1 LEFEGSYPVVGGRF
15 REKLTLE
22 LVERRRNGGFSAWL
36 AAPDLREAALAA
48 LTVSDALPVDPA
60 SLYSLLDGTG
70 PIVQRKVLALAYR
83 RRLPPP
89 PMAHLVRLF
98 RSRDA
103 RLRALALRVLEE
115 VEKEAARPL
124 IDQGLADDDYFV
136 REAALAWVRDRL
148 PPRRALTVQTPGDA
162 RAAWNELG
170 VVPRAPPS
178 DPTRV
183 EIAQTLGTGAALP
196 AESCGEVEDWTARVI
211 RSRRRPQEVL
221 GTTLRAM
228 ATSPYFGWPYIV
240 HVPQDYRGDEPMPL
254 LIFLSGDSGRTMHG
268 VGYSR
273 ETLSGLGYLTAKATA
288 LRDEILRNFNVDTN
302 RVYLVG
308 SSNGGTGTVRFSTW
322 WTDRLAASV
331 SMMGAGRYTADGA
344 EPPLVV
350 NLLRLPLLLLHGEE
364 DRTIRLQ
371 SDKELLN
378 AIRRLNPEAPVR
390 LHAFKGRGH
399 DIIFDTDE
407 GLTQPFLQ
415 QHQRKPFPRQVAFQA
430 EDLRFPRRF
439 WLEILDKQEGLAE
452 MQGRIEEDNTVRVD
466 THGVKRLRLLLRP
479 ELLPRSGRARV
490 ILNGSEVFSGNLPE
504 SCSLLQKSWPFLAY
518 AAQLVFDV
526 TR

>member
-1 LEFEGSYPVVGGRF
+1 
-15 REKLTLE
+15 
-22 LVERRRNGGFSAWL
+22 
-36 AAPDLREAALAA
+36 
-48 LTVSDALPVDPA
+48 
-60 SLYSLLDGTG
+60 
-70 PIVQRKVLALAYR
+70 
-83 RRLPPP
+83 
-89 PMAHLVRLF
+89 
-98 RSRDA
+98 
-103 RLRALALRVLEE
+103 
-115 VEKEAARPL
+115 
-124 IDQGLADDDYFV
+124 
-136 REAALAWVRDRL
+136 
-148 PPRRALTVQTPGDA
+148 
-162 RAAWNELG
+162 
-170 VVPRAPPS
+170 
-178 DPTRV
+178 
-183 EIAQTLGTGAALP
+183 
-196 AESCGEVEDWTARVI
+196 
-211 RSRRRPQEVL
+211 
-221 GTTLRAM
+221 
-228 ATSPYFGWPYIV
+228 
-240 HVPQDYRGDEPMPL
+240 
-254 LIFLSGDSGRTMHG
+254 
-268 VGYSR
+268 
-273 ETLSGLGYLTAKATA
+273 
-288 LRDEILRNFNVDTN
+288 
-302 RVYLVG
+302 
-308 SSNGGTGTVRFSTW
+308 
-322 WTDRLAASV
+322 
-331 SMMGAGRYTADGA
+331 
-344 EPPLVV
+344 LVV

-439 WLEILDKQEGLAE
+439 WLEILDKKEGLAE

-504 SCSLLQKSWPFLAY
+504 SCSLLQKSWRESSDPFLAY